1 MISTSKIFFTT
12 IKTCVQYLIIQF
24 CYLMS
29 NALKRILTNVN
40 LNLFAAAFF
49 LVCYNSVFNRFSSP
63 NNVKFHWHFYWKVTT
78 ALSHDFL
85 LIFILLAGFLLSCIT
100 DKEARPVLTLYERL
114 LHCLSC
120 LLVPELWHDW
130 DQRWLAGLSSSTVTV
145 RRDYYGRQWAGART
159 EYRLELQTKVPE
171 DYAKISQSW
180 RRVSWL
186 KAPTKAFTFKI
197 LLRLYASI
205 VS

>member
-130 DQRWLAGLSSSTVTV
+130 DQRWLAGLSSSTLTV

-159 EYRLELQTKVPE
+159 EYRLELQTR
-171 DYAKISQSW
+171 STW
-180 RRVSWL
+180 RFVITE
-186 KAPTKAFTFKI
+186 KASTT
-197 LLRLYASI
+197 LLRPFPGWKGILPME
-205 VS
+205 